1 MRSFDLKHRITD
13 EKKFDIL
20 LRPVVTE
27 KTTQQAAF
35 NQYAFVVDV
44 KANKGQIKKAIEKVF
59 KVTVEQVNTVLQKGK
74 TKRFKGRKSFR
85 SDFKKAYVTLKS
97 GQTIDMTSGN

>member
-1 MRSFDLKHRITD
+1 MRDFELKHRISD

-35 NQYAFVVDV
+35 NQYAFVVAL
-44 KANKGQIKKAIEKVF
+44 KANKGQIKKAVEKAF
-59 KVTVEQVNTVLQKGK
+59 NVTVENVNTVLQKGK
-74 TKRFKGRKSFR
+74 TKRFRGRKSFR

-97 GQTIDMTSGN
+97 GQTIDITSGN